1 MLSDLICFS
10 KNDSKAHEAIRLAEE
25 ATKTKQVKLQKIK
38 QLTLEIQQ
46 VENEMNKYKEQL
58 EDCERYKQFLDDLTP
73 PEYFEEQYELKLGRA
88 KERRQA
94 KHDEIMNE
102 WEEKNRLIQ
111 AEYEEKI
118 AAEKA
123 KAEAEGIR
131 QRKSKG
137 KGPKKLKAQNSC
149 LSRCSK
155 ER

>member
-1 MLSDLICFS
+1 M
-10 KNDSKAHEAIRLAEE
+10 
-25 ATKTKQVKLQKIK
+25 
-38 QLTLEIQQ
+38 
-46 VENEMNKYKEQL
+46 
-58 EDCERYKQFLDDLTP
+58 
-73 PEYFEEQYELKLGRA
+73 KLGRA

-131 QRKSKG
+131 QRKVGEKG
-137 KGPKKLKAQNSC
+137 QRS
-149 LSRCSK
+149 SRS
-155 ER
+155 RTLARAGVR